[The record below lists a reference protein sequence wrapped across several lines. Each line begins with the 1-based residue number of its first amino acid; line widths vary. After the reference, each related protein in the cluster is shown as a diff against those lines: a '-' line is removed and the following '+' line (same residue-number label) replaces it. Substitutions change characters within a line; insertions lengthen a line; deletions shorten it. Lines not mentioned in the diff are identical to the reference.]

1 MMRTLRPAAAI
12 AAAGMLVLAL
22 AACGPPKGDSAA
34 SEPDETSS
42 AHMGHDNVEEPAA
55 APLRDGES
63 WQKLTM
69 TEPYTPAPPTGVG
82 TDDYRCFLLDPKLAQ
97 DSYLT
102 GTQVLPGNPN
112 VVHHVILFRVPPSD
126 VSIAKEVDA
135 GEDGPGWTCFGDTRV
150 GGQQVD
156 DAPWLGAW
164 APGSGEAVYGK
175 GLGVPLAKGSQIIMQ
190 VHYNLLAGQEPD
202 TSSTQLRLTS
212 GDADLTPVTTVLIP
226 APVELPCRPGHTDN
240 PLCDRVKALE
250 DVKAR
255 FGEGPGA
262 TADYLHFLCGTPTVA
277 GPTQTCTR
285 TIRQKETIHGV
296 AGHMH
301 LLGQSIKIEVNPG
314 TPRART
320 VLDIPMWDF
329 DNQTAKPVKPAHLR
343 KGDTVKVTCEHSQ
356 VLRDNLPAFEGQPDR
371 YVVWGEG
378 STDEMCLGILQV
390 SRP

>member
-1 MMRTLRPAAAI
+1 
-12 AAAGMLVLAL
+12 MLVLAL

-356 VLRDNLPAFEGQPDR
+356 ELRDNLPAFEGQPDR

>member
-1 MMRTLRPAAAI
+1 MTTVA
-12 AAAGMLVLAL
+12 
-22 AACGPPKGDSAA
+22 
-34 SEPDETSS
+34 
-42 AHMGHDNVEEPAA
+42 EPAT
-55 APLRDGES
+55 APLRSGES

-82 TDDYRCFLLDPKLAQ
+82 TDDYRCFLLDPELDQ

-135 GEDGPGWTCFGDTRV
+135 SEEGPGWTCFGDTRV

-240 PLCDRVKALE
+240 PLCDRAKALE

-255 FGEGPGA
+255 FGQGPGA

-277 GPTQTCTR
+277 GPTQSCTR
-285 TIRQKETIHGV
+285 TIEAEGDHPRGRRTHASAGAIDQDRSEPRNRQGAHGPRNPRCGTSTIRPPNRSSRCTC
-296 AGHMH
+296 ARATP
-301 LLGQSIKIEVNPG
+301 SRSPAS
-314 TPRART
+314 TPRISATTCPPLKDSRIGTSSGARAAPT
-320 VLDIPMWDF
+320 RCASAYCKCLVREL
-329 DNQTAKPVKPAHLR
+329 PVRWGPDPSHRRKGPAHR
-343 KGDTVKVTCEHSQ
+343 G
-356 VLRDNLPAFEGQPDR
+356 
-371 YVVWGEG
+371 
-378 STDEMCLGILQV
+378 
-390 SRP
+390 